1 MSNKKYYTS
10 DHISEEYESLS
21 DKKKI
26 GILHSAL
33 DYMQQYNGRSTF
45 YCIALALGY
54 ENIEGERNTY
64 TKR

>member
-1 MSNKKYYTS
+1 MSNEKYYTS
-10 DHISEEYESLS
+10 EHISKEFGTLS

-26 GILHSAL
+26 NVLYSAL
-33 DYMQQYNGRSTF
+33 DYMQQYNGRSVF

-54 ENIEGERNTY
+54 ENTEGEPNTY